1 MMPREDAQLPDD
13 RKRLQ
18 AEAFLK
24 GIQNEVLDL
33 VVQRRILEARVKT
46 RIDKKDF
53 EGAQKN
59 LDEMKRLK
67 SYEKLFSEVEAI
79 QRRALA
85 TEVGRPNPS
94 LVTKVEN
101 LVKSTRD
108 MIQNWLQTTTVSE
121 LERRMDE
128 AR

>member
-1 MMPREDAQLPDD
+1 M
-13 RKRLQ
+13 
-18 AEAFLK
+18 
-24 GIQNEVLDL
+24 
-33 VVQRRILEARVKT
+33 KT
-46 RIDKKDF
+46 RIEKKDLT
-53 EGAQKN
+53 EAEKN

-85 TEVGRPNPS
+85 TEMGQPNPN

-108 MIQNWLQTTTVSE
+108 MIQNWLQTTTIND
-121 LERRMDE
+121 LEKKLEE